1 MLKPCLSQLIVW
13 CNYSSVE
20 KMKEQKPLISVIV
33 PVYKVEKYLHKCVDS
48 ILTQTLSDIELILVD
63 DGSPDWSG
71 AICDE
76 YVEKDSRV
84 RTIHKPNGG
93 VSSARNKGLDVCT
106 GEWIMFVDS
115 DDFIDQNTLEE
126 AIKKTENTDLVVFG
140 IMDDYPDE
148 NRTVSKKYNDVS
160 FYSQAQKFVYADRN
174 GMLKGP
180 VNKLFK
186 HRLLSDNNVR
196 FDLSISYGEDTKF
209 TFQYLLYCDNINYIW
224 ENFYHY
230 CHYMSDSLSS
240 YKYKYEEW
248 MKTAEM
254 LYNIRIPVYKNNK
267 VPESLYNQIYYNY
280 FYHSV
285 CAIISLYNDSRYKKY
300 TDRLNVLNSF
310 TKDSISKRYKPITT
324 LHKIL
329 KTLSF
334 NTMLLDMFM
343 KFYLLNQKK

>member
-1 MLKPCLSQLIVW
+1 MRAVKRMLKPCLSQLIVW

-126 AIKKTENTDLVVFG
+126 AIKK
-140 IMDDYPDE
+140 
-148 NRTVSKKYNDVS
+148 NRKYRSRS
-160 FYSQAQKFVYADRN
+160 FWNN
-174 GMLKGP
+174 G
-180 VNKLFK
+180 
-186 HRLLSDNNVR
+186 
-196 FDLSISYGEDTKF
+196 
-209 TFQYLLYCDNINYIW
+209 
-224 ENFYHY
+224 
-230 CHYMSDSLSS
+230 
-240 YKYKYEEW
+240 
-248 MKTAEM
+248 
-254 LYNIRIPVYKNNK
+254 
-267 VPESLYNQIYYNY
+267 
-280 FYHSV
+280 
-285 CAIISLYNDSRYKKY
+285 
-300 TDRLNVLNSF
+300 
-310 TKDSISKRYKPITT
+310 
-324 LHKIL
+324 
-329 KTLSF
+329 
-334 NTMLLDMFM
+334 
-343 KFYLLNQKK
+343 